1 MRTAARWILNRTVEV
16 KRDGE
21 TSANT
26 GGSVCSCYADLIRLL
41 NITFS

>member
-1 MRTAARWILNRTVEV
+1 MRTAAHWILNRIVEV

-26 GGSVCSCYADLIRLL
+26 GGASAVATLTSSDC
-41 NITFS
+41 